1 MTDYWTGARLAHL
14 EASDISAPWGSGSLY
29 LQRIAFANELF
40 QFWYDARRNIAACSD
55 LQHRTA
61 MTREL
66 ENAGKSGAGLL
77 PRSIDDLEEAFQH
90 IHSQRGRW
98 TDNTGSM
105 TYFGNPN
112 QVFRQGGLINDMPK
126 PFVNFAQ
133 AVDEKF
139 QALHNAIRNFDQQTQ
154 IIDQQLASS
163 RTDWDRVGAA
173 LTQIKD
179 WGERAKPFLWAR
191 PRATRVVGTTVS
203 FTNALSNIHSG
214 VNTYVAAQRAH
225 FPQGQAA
232 VIGVLR
238 TAVGFIPVLGA
249 YYGGMVDL
257 IPALHTWFTNLI
269 EQRVQHIDRAVSGRH

>member
-14 EASDISAPWGSGSLY
+14 EARDISAPWGRGSFCV
-29 LQRIAFANELF
+29 QRIAFANELF

-55 LQHRTA
+55 SQHRTA

-66 ENAGKSGAGLL
+66 EDAGKTGAGFFT
-77 PRSIDDLEEAFQH
+77 IDDLEEAFQH
-90 IHSQRGRW
+90 IHSQGGRW
-98 TDNTGSM
+98 TDDTASL
-105 TYFGNPN
+105 TYCGNPN

-126 PFVNFAQ
+126 PFVKFAQ
-133 AVDEKF
+133 AVDSKF
-139 QALHNAIRNFDQQTQ
+139 QELRNAIHNFDEQTR

-163 RTDWDRVGAA
+163 RTDWDQINRA
-173 LTQIKD
+173 LTQVKD

-191 PRATRVVGTTVS
+191 PRAARAVGTTVS
-203 FTNALSNIHSG
+203 FANALSNIHSG
-214 VNTYVAAQRAH
+214 VSTYVAAQRAH

-232 VIGVLR
+232 AIGVLR

-269 EQRVQHIDRAVSGRH
+269 EQRVQRIDRAMSGRP